1 MEKLETA
8 ELEKVLVSQLSNE
21 MDKSQLSSLTKSIA
35 GLSNSAYLIDW
46 RWVGTPAFWDLVR
59 VNYQVPIKEF
69 NAADFLGNSRFD
81 ELRIIRKGT
90 PVPRFYEIEALVRN
104 SRRQF

>member
-1 MEKLETA
+1 METLETA
-8 ELEKVLVSQLSNE
+8 ELEKALVSQLSNE

>member
-8 ELEKVLVSQLSNE
+8 ELEKTLMSQLSNE
-21 MDKSQLSSLTKSIA
+21 LDKSQLSSLTKAIA
-35 GLSNSAYLIDW
+35 GLSNNAYLIDW
-46 RWVGTPAFWDLVR
+46 RWLGTPVFWDVVR

-81 ELRIIRKGT
+81 ELRILRKGI
-90 PVPRFYEIEALVRN
+90 PVPRFYEIEAVVRN
-104 SRRQF
+104 SKRQL